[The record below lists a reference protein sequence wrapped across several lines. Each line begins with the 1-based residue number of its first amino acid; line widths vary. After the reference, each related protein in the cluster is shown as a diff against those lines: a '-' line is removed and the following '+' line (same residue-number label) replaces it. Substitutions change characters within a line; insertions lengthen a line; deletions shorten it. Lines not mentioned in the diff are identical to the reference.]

1 MQITV
6 SGISVDVQ
14 KKKIKNMHLYVLP
27 PDGRVL
33 VTAPIR
39 LTEVQIAAFVQ
50 SKLDWVHQQQ
60 DRISERPVLVP
71 QRYET
76 GETLI
81 VWGQPYFLQLKTGSK
96 RSCLTLEGGRAIL
109 TVREKST
116 EKQREATVREWYR
129 EELKAEV
136 AKYLPKWEQATGLC
150 CGSWQTKA
158 MKTRWGT
165 CNPKSKKIWL
175 SLSLAKKPV
184 SCLEYVLL
192 HELAHL
198 KVPNHGPEFKAFLD
212 FHMPDWREVKKELN
226 KKAPCPHGR

>member
-1 MQITV
+1 MQITI
-6 SGISVDVQ
+6 SGIPVDVQ

-33 VTAPIR
+33 VTAPKR
-39 LTEVQIAAFVQ
+39 LTATEIAAFVH
-50 SKLDWVHQQQ
+50 SKLDWIHKQQ
-60 DRISERPVLVP
+60 DRIAGLPRPVP

-76 GETLI
+76 GETLF
-81 VWGQPYFLQLKTGSK
+81 VWGKPYLLQVETAKHNS
-96 RSCLTLEGGRAIL
+96 LTLQGDRAVL
-109 TVREKST
+109 SVREKST
-116 EKQREATVREWYR
+116 LIQREAFVKEWYR
-129 EELKAEV
+129 EELKAEI

-150 CGSWQTKA
+150 CQSWQTKA

-165 CNPKSKKIWL
+165 CNPKTRKIWL

-198 KVPNHGPEFKAFLD
+198 KVQNHGPEFQAFLD
-212 FHMPDWREVKKELN
+212 CHMPGWRELKLELN
-226 KKAPCPHGR
+226 KKAYDYSRG